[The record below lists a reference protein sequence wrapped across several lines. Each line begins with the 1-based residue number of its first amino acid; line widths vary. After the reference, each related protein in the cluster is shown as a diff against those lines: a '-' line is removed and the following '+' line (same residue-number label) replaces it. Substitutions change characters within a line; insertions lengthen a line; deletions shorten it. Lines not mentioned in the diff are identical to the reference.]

1 MLALQARLKIMLND
15 VILNNRTL
23 KKNILS
29 LTDENKYLYD
39 SLYDMEIQY
48 NNMNQYTRRSNI
60 EINNISEKITQR
72 NLEEYVLKVMK
83 SLDINLVSY
92 DLAYSLINQ
101 YSKRLILT
109 NESSKTP
116 LH

>member
-1 MLALQARLKIMLND
+1 MSND

-92 DLAYSLINQ
+92 NLLIHIPNDWF
-101 YSKRLILT
+101 
-109 NESSKTP
+109 
-116 LH
+116 

>member
-1 MLALQARLKIMLND
+1 MLND

-29 LTDENKYLYD
+29 LTDENIYLYD
-39 SLYDMEIQY
+39 SFYDMEIQY

-60 EINNISEKITQR
+60 EIHNISEKITQR

-83 SLDINLVSY
+83 SLDINLVS
-92 DLAYSLINQ
+92 LAYSLINQ
-101 YSKRLILT
+101 YSKQLVLT
-109 NESSKTP
+109 NETSKKG

>member
-1 MLALQARLKIMLND
+1 MLND

-72 NLEEYVLKVMK
+72 DLEEHVLKVMK

-101 YSKRLILT
+101 YFKRLVLT
-109 NESSKTP
+109 NETSKTA